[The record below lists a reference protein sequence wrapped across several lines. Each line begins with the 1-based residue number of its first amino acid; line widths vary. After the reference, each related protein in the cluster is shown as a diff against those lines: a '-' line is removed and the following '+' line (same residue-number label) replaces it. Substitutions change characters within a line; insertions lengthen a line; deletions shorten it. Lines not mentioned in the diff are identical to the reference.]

1 MSFCDSLITN
11 ILYVFNFFVAIT
23 GLTLVAIG
31 TFAQVYAQNYI
42 NFMGKQ
48 FSYSPISIIVVGVV
62 IFVIAFFGCCGARQ
76 KNHCMLRTYAA
87 LLILIFIVEIV
98 AGIAAYVLKGALKD
112 ELAKNMKEGMNN
124 FNETGFEGMTQ
135 TWDLLQHEL
144 ECCGVYGKEDWL
156 NSTVGINSTMGV
168 NSIVD
173 VISTVGVNSI
183 VEVISTVGDNSTV
196 GGNSTEGKT
205 PDSNS
210 TMEKIP
216 DSNSNVG
223 NIPDSNSNV
232 GKIPDSCCPGGVMG
246 LGCEDSSKFEKG
258 CLSNIEHHLRSNI
271 DVVGG
276 VAIGVCVLQLFG
288 FILSCII
295 RTNGDFSGGEN
306 LSMQEI

>member
-168 NSIVD
+168 NSIV
-173 VISTVGVNSI
+173 
-183 VEVISTVGDNSTV
+183 EVNSTV

-216 DSNSNVG
+216 DSNS
-223 NIPDSNSNV
+223 IL
-232 GKIPDSCCPGGVMG
+232 GKIPDSCCPGPAGGKMG
-246 LGCEDSSKFEKG
+246 CDDSSKFEKG

>member
-156 NSTVGINSTMGV
+156 KSTVGINSTMGV
-168 NSIVD
+168 NS
-173 VISTVGVNSI
+173 T
-183 VEVISTVGDNSTV
+183 VEVNSTV
-196 GGNSTEGKT
+196 GGNSTGTVGKT

-210 TMEKIP
+210 T
-216 DSNSNVG
+216 
-223 NIPDSNSNV
+223 V
-232 GKIPDSCCPGGVMG
+232 GKIPDSCCPGGVR
-246 LGCEDSSKFEKG
+246 CEDSKKFEKG

>member
-216 DSNSNVG
+216 DSNSNM
-223 NIPDSNSNV
+223 
-232 GKIPDSCCPGGVMG
+232 GKIPDSCCRRGEM
-246 LGCEDSSKFEKG
+246 GCEDKNKFEKG
-258 CLSNIEHHLRSNI
+258 CLSEIEHHLRSNI